1 MFNTDQSVSHTK
13 DDILDRK
20 NFIEKLSKAILKF
33 EHSDSFVIG
42 LYGGWGT
49 GKTSII
55 NMLLSELEP
64 NKDAGKLIIVKFN
77 PWYFSGQD
85 QILKQFLK
93 ILKLNI
99 QSKAQSITGSAKAK
113 LEGIG
118 KNLENLASLM
128 EPLKYAKYIFP
139 ILGISEEIKPAIED
153 MAKALKISS
162 DNDIF
167 DPISQ
172 KEKISQTLK
181 DIEYKILIVI
191 DDIDRLNKDEIC
203 QIFQLVKSVADFPN
217 TIYILSFSPD
227 VVTTSLAGIQGIEGR
242 KYGSTELVLQK
253 TKNQWQD

>member
-42 LYGGWGT
+42 LYCGWGT

-99 QSKAQSITGSAKAK
+99 QSKVQSITGSAKEK

-153 MAKALKISS
+153 IAKAFKIST

-172 KEKISQTLK
+172 KEKITNGL
-181 DIEYKILIVI
+181 
-191 DDIDRLNKDEIC
+191 
-203 QIFQLVKSVADFPN
+203 
-217 TIYILSFSPD
+217 
-227 VVTTSLAGIQGIEGR
+227 
-242 KYGSTELVLQK
+242 
-253 TKNQWQD
+253 KNQSSAEDFSSRSP